1 MSITT
6 KLILDNRH
14 TKKDGTQSIKLRLT
28 IDRKTIEWSIGYSI
42 SPRYW
47 SEKNQAVKPNCPQVG
62 NTTRFNNFLQKEKS
76 KAIEKIISLN
86 DSNELK
92 TLSLKDIKNRI
103 LNKRDS
109 TYLLEFCNE
118 VMDEMI
124 QAGKVG
130 NARVYKT
137 MRNSVNTFL
146 KEKDIPFRQLT
157 FKWLKKYEAWY
168 LGRGNTVNGLS
179 VNLRTLRALL
189 NRAIKQG
196 VASKESYPFENYSIK
211 HEKTKKRAIKK
222 EDIEKLKNF
231 EPTTAR
237 QIRAKDYFFM
247 SFYLMGAS
255 FIDLAFLKVSDIRD
269 GRVEYRRRK
278 TGQLHSIKITEPLEK
293 ILKNYLEGKKGD
305 EFILNVIKSN
315 DVKKQYVQASDEL
328 RRYNRSLKKM
338 GKACGIESNL
348 TSYVARH
355 SFASIANNK
364 NVPLTVI
371 SQALGHD
378 NPKTTEVYLLAFNN
392 DTMDDYNEMIIGE

>member
-6 KLILDNRH
+6 KLFLDNRR

-28 IDRKTIEWSIGYSI
+28 INRKTIEWSIGYSI
-42 SPRYW
+42 SPKYW
-47 SEKNQAVKPNCPQVG
+47 HEKNQAVKSNCPQVG

-76 KAIEKIISLN
+76 KAIEKVISLN
-86 DSNELK
+86 DSGELN

-103 LNKRDS
+103 LNKRD
-109 TYLLEFCNE
+109 TIYLIEFCNE
-118 VMDEMI
+118 VIAEMI

-146 KEKDIPFRQLT
+146 KEKDIPFRLLT
-157 FKWLKKYEAWY
+157 YKWLKKYEAWY
-168 LGRGNTVNGLS
+168 LGRGNSVNGLS

-196 VASKESYPFENYSIK
+196 VANKENYPFENYSIK

-222 EDIEKLKNF
+222 EDIEKLKNY
-231 EPTTAR
+231 EPQTDR
-237 QIRAKDYFFM
+237 QTRAKDYFFM

-278 TGQLHSIKITEPLEK
+278 TGQLHSIKITESLNE
-293 ILKNYLEGKKGD
+293 ILTKYLQDKKD
-305 EFILNVIKSN
+305 NDFILNVIKAK
-315 DVKKQYVQASDEL
+315 DVKKQYIQARDEL
-328 RRYNRSLKKM
+328 RRYNRSLKEI
-338 GKACGIESNL
+338 GQSCGIESNL

-364 NVPLTVI
+364 KVPLTVI

-378 NPKTTEVYLLAFNN
+378 NPKTTEVYLSAFNN
-392 DTMDDYNEMIIGE
+392 DTMDDYNELIIGD